1 MICYV
6 LLGLPER
13 CPKLVGHRSQKVT
26 FNLKVH
32 VSTTPNY
39 PEGENIEDPCGFQGI
54 FATLSGIFKG
64 FLLCRYHS
72 EILLRSGLYRAKE
85 KGIGHADICLLT

>member
-1 MICYV
+1 MFCWDYLKGVRSSWDIEAKK
-6 LLGLPER
+6 LLLIW
-13 CPKLVGHRSQKVT
+13 
-26 FNLKVH
+26 KVH
-32 VSTTPNY
+32 VRTTPKY
-39 PEGENIEDPCGFQGI
+39 PGRKKHRDPCSFQGI

>member
-1 MICYV
+1 MFCWNYLNGVRSSWDIEAKK
-6 LLGLPER
+6 LLLIW
-13 CPKLVGHRSQKVT
+13 KVY
-26 FNLKVH
+26 

-39 PEGENIEDPCGFQGI
+39 PRKNIEDPCSFQGI
-54 FATLSGIFKG
+54 FATLSGIFKS

-72 EILLRSGLYRAKE
+72 EILLRSGLYRVKE